1 MTGTALRNSKSWND
15 RMEYWAEL
23 QANAAANGG
32 NTAPVEALLSDV
44 ITLLQQL
51 QSQTDGLELTSDNI
65 SLNADQINL
74 NTDGVEALLAG
85 IDTTSIAANL
95 SLSVIQAQLGGF
107 QPLIDG
113 LEGLLA
119 SLLASSVA
127 TETQLSNIESVSGD
141 TNTLLAAIDTK
152 IAALTVKPEVQLV
165 ELFIDLIGGEQP
177 LGLPNTYSQGLL
189 LRGVKTDGSPNALF
203 VSMGSTSGQLRFRL
217 EPGDERAIDPPA
229 GGYLDLSQII
239 VQGQLG
245 DGLAIWTMNY
255 STPNA

>member
-1 MTGTALRNSKSWND
+1 MTGTALRNSKSRND
-15 RMEYWAEL
+15 LIEYWAE
-23 QANAAANGG
+23 QAASSAG
-32 NTAPVEALLSDV
+32 NSAVVEGLLTDV
-44 ITLLQQL
+44 VALLQQV
-51 QSQTDGLELTSDNI
+51 QSQTDGIELTSDNI
-65 SLNADQINL
+65 SLNANQINL
-74 NTDGVEALLAG
+74 NTDGVEALLTG
-85 IDTTSIAANL
+85 IDTTSVASSL

-113 LEGLLA
+113 LEGLLGN
-119 SLLASSVA
+119 LLTSSGA
-127 TETQLSNIESVSGD
+127 IETQLSNIESVSGD
-141 TNTLLAAIDTK
+141 TNILLAAIDAK

-165 ELFIDLIGGEQP
+165 ELFVDLIGGEQP

-189 LRGVKTDGSPNALF
+189 LRAVKTNGNLNARF

-217 EPGDERAIDPPA
+217 EPGGERSIDPPA

-245 DGLAIWTMNY
+245 DGLAIWSMNY